1 MIMPVQKKFQTVKD
15 LVVFPSKEETIEV
28 LPNDGY
34 EGAHRYRAKMSL
46 GYDSKK
52 KKNVYSDK
60 TDTIQFVQKNEDG
73 TIIPGWQSEQL
84 AMILL
89 DRVQKLNAKYPS
101 EYNEK
106 QIEGLQ
112 IYLDACRARI
122 ENRLNRGVYGEL
134 KK

>member
-1 MIMPVQKKFQTVKD
+1 MPVQKKFQTIKD
-15 LVVFPSKEETIEV
+15 LTVFPSKEETIEV

-34 EGAHRYRAKMSL
+34 EGAHRYRAKMSF
-46 GYDSKK
+46 GYDSKR
-52 KKNVYSDK
+52 KKNIYSDK
-60 TDTIQFVQKNEDG
+60 TDTIQFIQKNEDG

-89 DRVQKLNAKYPS
+89 DRVKKLDAKYPS
-101 EYNEK
+101 EYNAK
-106 QIEGLQ
+106 QIEGLE

-122 ENRLNRGVYGEL
+122 EDRLQREVYGEL

>member
-1 MIMPVQKKFQTVKD
+1 MSIQKKFQTIKD

-28 LPNDGY
+28 SLNNDDFG
-34 EGAHRYRAKMSL
+34 GAHRYRAKMSL
-46 GYDSKK
+46 GYDPKK
-52 KKNVYSDK
+52 KKNIYLDK
-60 TDTIQFVQKNEDG
+60 TDTIQFIQKNEDG

-89 DRVQKLNAKYPS
+89 DRVKKLDARYPS
-101 EYNEK
+101 EYNAK
-106 QIEGLQ
+106 QIEGLE

-122 ENRLNRGVYGEL
+122 EDRLGRGVYGEL